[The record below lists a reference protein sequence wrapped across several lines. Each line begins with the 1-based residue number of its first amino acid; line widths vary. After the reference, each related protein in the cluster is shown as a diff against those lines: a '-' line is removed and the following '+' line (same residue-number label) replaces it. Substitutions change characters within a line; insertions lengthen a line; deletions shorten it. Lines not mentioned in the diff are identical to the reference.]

1 MNIKILKSIFEA
13 RFIIY
18 RSTITVDTLNVDL
31 DLIIILEILIYKRCL
46 QKIFVNF

>member
-1 MNIKILKSIFEA
+1 MLKSIFEA

>member
-1 MNIKILKSIFEA
+1 MNIKMLKSIFEA